1 MLNQVARPDVKES
14 LVADVDRTV
23 TISIVATA
31 TCTSFFLL
39 NQAVRPD
46 VKESL
51 VADVDR
57 TVTISTVA
65 TASCT
70 YLVLC

>member
-1 MLNQVARPDVKES
+1 MYV
-14 LVADVDRTV
+14 
-23 TISIVATA
+23 
-31 TCTSFFLL
+31 FFFFL

-65 TASCT
+65 TVSCT
-70 YLVLC
+70 YIVLC